1 MSPIMRLFGKAQKD
15 QERDR
20 AWTALADEEV
30 GAKRKGSKE
39 KSNHQSAGAQAS
51 YSSSK
56 LQLKPDDAND
66 LDTQPFVA
74 TIPEFS
80 KGKLLLWR
88 LSIILP
94 FLTAGCL
101 LYLLTCSTSSWRANW
116 SSIKIE
122 LPSTEFESLYA
133 SGSTITRESSNSTPS
148 RRDYANKVSAKPI
161 HNKRVN
167 NTDDALGGHLSLNMW
182 GWCLKSTEQ
191 TTAIMC
197 SSESMWF
204 SMDDLVDSSST
215 RSREL
220 TTDTF
225 NHFLVHA
232 LIVHGFA
239 MLSTMLALIP
249 IVLNTWRILRA
260 QKPKVFHA
268 IQPRT
273 KILLRVLIAVDIG
286 TV

>member
-148 RRDYANKVSAKPI
+148 RRDYANKGKHQIKCDDRIQYLIRQCQVSAKPI

-191 TTAIMC
+191 TT
-197 SSESMWF
+197 
-204 SMDDLVDSSST
+204 
-215 RSREL
+215 
-220 TTDTF
+220 
-225 NHFLVHA
+225 
-232 LIVHGFA
+232 
-239 MLSTMLALIP
+239 
-249 IVLNTWRILRA
+249 
-260 QKPKVFHA
+260 
-268 IQPRT
+268 
-273 KILLRVLIAVDIG
+273 
-286 TV
+286 